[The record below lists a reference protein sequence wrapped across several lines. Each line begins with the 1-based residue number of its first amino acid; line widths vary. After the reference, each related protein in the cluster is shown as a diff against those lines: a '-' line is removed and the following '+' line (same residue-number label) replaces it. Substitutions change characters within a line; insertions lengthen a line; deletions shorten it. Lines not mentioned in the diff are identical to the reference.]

1 MLFSNQQSGFGR
13 HGANMR
19 ASLPEI
25 FIPRSERRPL
35 KKLLAKAFR
44 NRDRLAGFL
53 SAEVRRAN
61 YCDDTVLPEDCV
73 AVGRLVSYRLDWST
87 PTPYRALVYP
97 KDLRDPEAE
106 ISLLSPIG
114 TALLGLRRG
123 DEMLVFLPGDGF
135 HKLTVEG
142 VLPSH
147 EAAHS

>member
-1 MLFSNQQSGFGR
+1 
-13 HGANMR
+13 MR
-19 ASLPEI
+19 ASQPDI
-25 FIPRSERRPL
+25 FIPRSDRKPL

-44 NRDRLAGFL
+44 RRDQVANFL

-61 YCDDTVLPEDCV
+61 FCDDLALPDDRV
-73 AVGRLVSYRLDWST
+73 AVGRMVSYRLDWGA

-97 KDLRDPEAE
+97 EDVRNPEAE

-135 HKLTVEG
+135 HQLTVEG

-147 EAAHS
+147 QAAHS